1 MYEDEMKRYDEE
13 NETSSAYDE
22 FVKTNRRTHSRKN
35 GRKSGGFGKQAAS
48 VAALALIF
56 GLVSGGTF
64 QAVNAACQ
72 TAEQAEQ
79 ETQAAATTAVATT
92 LSKMTTA
99 QSSGESAVDTVET
112 SSDMTV
118 QEVAQA
124 VLPAT
129 VAINC
134 TGTTTVSTM
143 WGNAQEEY
151 TSCGT
156 GIIVGQNDTE
166 LLIATNNHVVEDSDT
181 ISVCFTDEAEAD
193 ALVKGTD
200 AENDLAVIAVDLSD
214 ISSDTME
221 AIAIAELGD
230 SDDLEVGEQV
240 VAIGNALGYG
250 QSVTTGIVSALNREV
265 SSEEN
270 TTSYLIQT
278 DAAINPGNSG
288 GALVNMQ
295 GQVIGIN
302 SAKYSDESV
311 EGMGFAIPV
320 NTASEILN
328 DLMNRETRTAV
339 SDEESSYIGIQG
351 QDISET
357 IASAY
362 NMPEGIYVTAV
373 SEDSPAEEAG
383 IQNGDILVKFD
394 GTSVETMEELQ
405 KLMKYYASGEEVTV
419 TVKRCV
425 NGEYTEQEL
434 QVTLGHKEAQTSTSQ
449 NENTQNPGEDVYGSM
464 GQNPYSRY

>member
-72 TAEQAEQ
+72 TSEQAEQ